1 MVPAILLY
9 LVVMG
14 VIVAMRPPISYNQ
27 DGSLKRFGLG
37 KHETMFPLWIVAIL
51 VAVVVG
57 FVYSLVSGSATLI
70 ETITG
75 DYE

>member
-1 MVPAILLY
+1 MGPAIILY

-14 VIVAMRPPISYNQ
+14 VIVVMRPPIAYNQ

-37 KHETMFPLWIVAIL
+37 KNETMFPLWIIAIL

-57 FVYSLVSGSATLI
+57 FIYSLISGSATLI
-70 ETITG
+70 DTITG
-75 DYE
+75 DY

>member
-1 MVPAILLY
+1 MGPAILLY

-14 VIVAMRPPISYNQ
+14 VIVALRPSIAYNQ

-37 KHETMFPLWIVAIL
+37 KNETMFPLWVIAIL
-51 VAVVVG
+51 VAVVIG

-70 ETITG
+70 DTIG
-75 DYE
+75 G

>member
-1 MVPAILLY
+1 MIPAILLY

-14 VIVAMRPPISYNQ
+14 VIVAIRPPMAYSS
-27 DGSLKRFGLG
+27 DGSLRRFGLG
-37 KHETMFPLWIVAIL
+37 KNETMFPLWIIAIL

-70 ETITG
+70 DVIRG
-75 DYE
+75 DY

>member
-14 VIVAMRPPISYNQ
+14 VIVALRPPIAYNQ
-27 DGSLKRFGLG
+27 DGSLKQFGLG
-37 KHETMFPLWIVAIL
+37 KNETMFPLWVIAIL

-70 ETITG
+70 YTIAG
-75 DYE
+75 